1 MKLKVQ
7 CARPYEVQRGKKIK
21 VGKENAMLTRAK
33 VFEVLGSDMEGLT
46 EKVLDLLRSSLQSI
60 RKAIHVEENFNSL
73 HSDLSLL
80 SD

>member
-1 MKLKVQ
+1 MKYKG
-7 CARPYEVQRGKKIK
+7 E
-21 VGKENAMLTRAK
+21 ENQSREGECNVTRAR

-46 EKVLDLLRSSLQSI
+46 EKVLDLLHSSLQSI
-60 RKAIHVEENFNSL
+60 RKAIHVEENFNCL